1 MNELNILTAT
11 FKPGAR
17 VCTPDKKGV
26 QYDYGQVLQIAGLDL
41 PEAFEVHFA
50 NTGDTTT
57 ITQIAQNG
65 VVEIPDQFFRSSKQI
80 NAYIFLH
87 DGETDG
93 ETEYK
98 ITIGV
103 LPRPAISDEEPT
115 PEEQSAITQAIA
127 ALQSAVAHTA
137 QSETNAA
144 ASAESAATSASA
156 AAQSA
161 EDAAASEETATGA
174 ASQAAESAANAEES
188 ETNAAGSASASA
200 QSASEAKTSEDNAED
215 SAEEARRYKELA
227 EQIAGTAGY
236 MFMEIDDRGRL
247 IYTRTDQVDADF
259 SISRPAGH
267 LILEAV

>member
-26 QYDYGQVLQIAGLDL
+26 QYDYGQVLKIAGLDL

-156 AAQSA
+156 AAMSAQNAADSETTAGEAAQAAQQSA
-161 EDAAASEETATGA
+161 EDAA
-174 ASQAAESAANAEES
+174 
-188 ETNAAGSASASA
+188 GSASAAA
-200 QSASEAKTSEDNAED
+200 QRASEAKTSEDNAED

>member
-26 QYDYGQVLQIAGLDL
+26 QYDYGQVLKIAGLDL

-80 NAYIFLH
+80 NAFIFLH

-156 AAQSA
+156 AAMSAQNAADSETTAGEAAQAAQQSA
-161 EDAAASEETATGA
+161 EDAA
-174 ASQAAESAANAEES
+174 
-188 ETNAAGSASASA
+188 GSASAAA
-200 QSASEAKTSEDNAED
+200 QSASEAQTSEDNAED

-247 IYTRTDQVDADF
+247 IYTRTDQVDTDF

>member
-26 QYDYGQVLQIAGLDL
+26 QYDYGQVLKIAGLDL
-41 PEAFEVHFA
+41 PDAFEVHFA

-156 AAQSA
+156 AAMSAQNAADSETTAGEAAQAAQQSA
-161 EDAAASEETATGA
+161 EDAA
-174 ASQAAESAANAEES
+174 
-188 ETNAAGSASASA
+188 GSASAAA
-200 QSASEAKTSEDNAED
+200 QSASEAQTSEDNAED

>member
-26 QYDYGQVLQIAGLDL
+26 QYDYGQVLKIAGLDL
-41 PEAFEVHFA
+41 PDAFEVHFA
-50 NTGDTTT
+50 NTGDDTTV
-57 ITQIAQNG
+57 TQIAQNG
-65 VVEIPDQFFRSSKQI
+65 IVEIPDQFFQKPEQI
-80 NAYIFLH
+80 NAFIFLH
-87 DGETDG
+87 NGENDG

-98 ITIGV
+98 IMIGV

-144 ASAESAATSASA
+144 ASAESAATSASEA
-156 AAQSA
+156 AMSAQNASDSETTAGEAAQAAQQSA
-161 EDAAASEETATGA
+161 EDAA
-174 ASQAAESAANAEES
+174 
-188 ETNAAGSASASA
+188 GSASAAA
-200 QSASEAKTSEDNAED
+200 QSASEAQTSEDNAED

-259 SISRPAGH
+259 NISRPAGH

>member
-26 QYDYGQVLQIAGLDL
+26 QYDYGQVLKIAGLDL

-98 ITIGV
+98 IMIGV

-127 ALQSAVAHTA
+127 ALQSAVSQTA

-144 ASAESAATSASA
+144 ASAESAATSASEA
-156 AAQSA
+156 AMSAQNAADSETTAGEMAQVAEASA
-161 EDAAASEETATGA
+161 EA
-174 ASQAAESAANAEES
+174 
-188 ETNAAGSASASA
+188 AAGSASAAA
-200 QSASEAKTSEDNAED
+200 QSAIAAATSEDNAED

>member
-26 QYDYGQVLQIAGLDL
+26 QYDYGQVLKIAGLDL

-144 ASAESAATSASA
+144 ASAESAATSATASAESATASANSATASQEAASA

-161 EDAAASEETATGA
+161 EA
-174 ASQAAESAANAEES
+174 
-188 ETNAAGSASASA
+188 AAGSASAAA
-200 QSASEAKTSEDNAED
+200 QSASDAQTSEDNAED

>member
-26 QYDYGQVLQIAGLDL
+26 QYDYGQVLKIAGLDL

-65 VVEIPDQFFRSSKQI
+65 VVEIPDQFFTSSKQI

-144 ASAESAATSASA
+144 ASAESAATSASEA
-156 AAQSA
+156 AMSAQNAADSETTAGEAAQAAQQSA
-161 EDAAASEETATGA
+161 EDAA
-174 ASQAAESAANAEES
+174 
-188 ETNAAGSASASA
+188 GSASAA
-200 QSASEAKTSEDNAED
+200 ATSASEAKTSEDNAED
-215 SAEEARRYKELA
+215 SAEEAKRYKELA

>member
-11 FKPGAR
+11 FKPGTR

-26 QYDYGQVLQIAGLDL
+26 QYDYGQVLKIAGLDL
-41 PEAFEVHFA
+41 PDAFEVHFA
-50 NTGDTTT
+50 NAGDTTT

-65 VVEIPDQFFRSSKQI
+65 IVEIPDRFFKTSRQI
-80 NAYIFLH
+80 NAFIFLH

-127 ALQSAVAHTA
+127 ALQAAVASTA

-144 ASAESAATSASA
+144 ASAESAATSASEA
-156 AAQSA
+156 AMSAQNAADSETTAGEAAQAAQQSA
-161 EDAAASEETATGA
+161 EDAA
-174 ASQAAESAANAEES
+174 
-188 ETNAAGSASASA
+188 GSASAA
-200 QSASEAKTSEDNAED
+200 ATSASEAKTSEDNAED
-215 SAEEARRYKELA
+215 SAEEAKRYKELA

>member
-26 QYDYGQVLQIAGLDL
+26 QYDYGQVLKIAGLDL

-98 ITIGV
+98 IMIGV

-127 ALQSAVAHTA
+127 ALQSAVANTA

-144 ASAESAATSASA
+144 ASAESAATSASEA
-156 AAQSA
+156 AVSAQNAADSETTASEAAQAAQQSA
-161 EDAAASEETATGA
+161 EDAAE
-174 ASQAAESAANAEES
+174 
-188 ETNAAGSASASA
+188 SASAAA
-200 QSASEAKTSEDNAED
+200 QSASEAQTSEDNAED

-236 MFMEIDDRGRL
+236 MFMEIDDGGRL

>member
-26 QYDYGQVLQIAGLDL
+26 QYDYGQVLKIAGLDL
-41 PEAFEVHFA
+41 PDAFEVHFA

-127 ALQSAVAHTA
+127 ALQSAVSQTA

-144 ASAESAATSASA
+144 ASAESAATSASEASMSAQNA
-156 AAQSA
+156 A
-161 EDAAASEETATGA
+161 D
-174 ASQAAESAANAEES
+174 S
-188 ETNAAGSASASA
+188 ETTAGEMAQVAEASAVEAAGSASAAA
-200 QSASEAKTSEDNAED
+200 QSASAAATSEDNAED

>member
-26 QYDYGQVLQIAGLDL
+26 QYDYGQVLRIAGLDL

-65 VVEIPDQFFRSSKQI
+65 VVEIPDQFFTSSKQI

-156 AAQSA
+156 AAMSAQNAADSETTAGEAAQAAQQSA
-161 EDAAASEETATGA
+161 EDAA
-174 ASQAAESAANAEES
+174 
-188 ETNAAGSASASA
+188 GSASAA
-200 QSASEAKTSEDNAED
+200 ATSASEAKTSEDNAED
-215 SAEEARRYKELA
+215 SAEEAKRYKELA

>member
-26 QYDYGQVLQIAGLDL
+26 QYDYGQVLKIAGLDL

-156 AAQSA
+156 AAMSAQNAADSETTAGEAAQAAQQSA
-161 EDAAASEETATGA
+161 EDAA
-174 ASQAAESAANAEES
+174 
-188 ETNAAGSASASA
+188 GSASAAA
-200 QSASEAKTSEDNAED
+200 QSASEAQTSEDNAED

>member
-26 QYDYGQVLQIAGLDL
+26 QYDYGQVLKIAGLDL

-156 AAQSA
+156 AAMSAQNAADSETTAGEAAQAAQQSA
-161 EDAAASEETATGA
+161 EDAA
-174 ASQAAESAANAEES
+174 
-188 ETNAAGSASASA
+188 GSASAAA

>member
-26 QYDYGQVLQIAGLDL
+26 QYDYGQVLKIAGLDL

-103 LPRPAISDEEPT
+103 LPRPAISDDEPT

-144 ASAESAATSASA
+144 ASAESAATSATASAESATASANSATASQEAASA

-161 EDAAASEETATGA
+161 EA
-174 ASQAAESAANAEES
+174 
-188 ETNAAGSASASA
+188 AAGSASAAA
-200 QSASEAKTSEDNAED
+200 QSASEAQTSEDNAED

>member
-26 QYDYGQVLQIAGLDL
+26 QYDYGQVLKIAGLDL

-103 LPRPAISDEEPT
+103 LPRPAISDDEPT

-144 ASAESAATSASA
+144 ASAESAATSATASAESATASANSATASQEAASA

-161 EDAAASEETATGA
+161 EA
-174 ASQAAESAANAEES
+174 
-188 ETNAAGSASASA
+188 AAGSASAAA

>member
-1 MNELNILTAT
+1 MTELNILTAT

-26 QYDYGQVLQIAGLDL
+26 QYDYGQVLRIAGLDL
-41 PEAFEVHFA
+41 PDAFEVHFA
-50 NTGDTTT
+50 NAGDTTT

-65 VVEIPDQFFRSSKQI
+65 VVEIPDQFFQSSRQI
-80 NAYIFLH
+80 NAFIFLH

-127 ALQSAVAHTA
+127 ALQAAVAATS

-144 ASAESAATSASA
+144 ASAESAAASASA

-161 EDAAASEETATGA
+161 EEAAASEETATGA
-174 ASQAAESAANAEES
+174 ASHAAESA
-188 ETNAAGSASASA
+188 TNAAASASASA

-236 MFMEIDDRGRL
+236 MFMEIDDVGRL

-259 SISRPAGH
+259 SIARPAGH

>member
-26 QYDYGQVLQIAGLDL
+26 QYDYGQVLKIAGLDL

-98 ITIGV
+98 IMIGV

-127 ALQSAVAHTA
+127 ALQSAVANTA

-144 ASAESAATSASA
+144 ASAESAATSASEA
-156 AAQSA
+156 AVSAQNAADSETTASEAAQAAQQSA
-161 EDAAASEETATGA
+161 EDAA
-174 ASQAAESAANAEES
+174 
-188 ETNAAGSASASA
+188 GSASAAA
-200 QSASEAKTSEDNAED
+200 QSASEAQTSEDNAED

>member
-26 QYDYGQVLQIAGLDL
+26 QYDYGQVLRIAGLDL

-65 VVEIPDQFFRSSKQI
+65 IVEIPDQFFRSSKQI

-144 ASAESAATSASA
+144 ASAESAATSASEA
-156 AAQSA
+156 AMSAQNAADSETTAGEAAQAAQQSA
-161 EDAAASEETATGA
+161 EG
-174 ASQAAESAANAEES
+174 
-188 ETNAAGSASASA
+188 AAGSASAAA

-215 SAEEARRYKELA
+215 SAEEAKRYKELA

>member
-26 QYDYGQVLQIAGLDL
+26 QYDYGQVLKIAGLDL

-80 NAYIFLH
+80 NAFIFLH

-144 ASAESAATSASA
+144 ASAESAATSASTA
-156 AAQSA
+156 AMSAQNAADSETTAGEAAQAAQQSA
-161 EDAAASEETATGA
+161 EDAA
-174 ASQAAESAANAEES
+174 
-188 ETNAAGSASASA
+188 GSASAAA
-200 QSASEAKTSEDNAED
+200 QSASEAQTSEDNAED

>member
-1 MNELNILTAT
+1 MTELNILTAT
-11 FKPGAR
+11 FKEGAR

-26 QYDYGQVLQIAGLDL
+26 QYDYGQVLRIAGLDL
-41 PEAFEVHFA
+41 PDAFEVHFA
-50 NTGDTTT
+50 NVGDTTT

-65 VVEIPDQFFRSSKQI
+65 VVEIPDQFFKTSRQI
-80 NAYIFLH
+80 NAFIFLH

-127 ALQSAVAHTA
+127 ALQAAVAATS

-161 EDAAASEETATGA
+161 EEAAASEETATGA
-174 ASQAAESAANAEES
+174 ASQAAESA
-188 ETNAAGSASASA
+188 TNAAGSASASA
-200 QSASEAKTSEDNAED
+200 QSASEAKTSEDKAED

-227 EQIAGTAGY
+227 EQTAGTAGY
-236 MFMEIDDRGRL
+236 IFMEIDDRGRL

-259 SISRPAGH
+259 SIARPAGH

>member
-26 QYDYGQVLQIAGLDL
+26 QYDYGQVLRIAGLDL

-50 NTGDTTT
+50 NAGDTTT

-144 ASAESAATSASA
+144 ASAESAATSASEA
-156 AAQSA
+156 AMSAQNAADSETTAGEAAQAAQQSA
-161 EDAAASEETATGA
+161 EDAA
-174 ASQAAESAANAEES
+174 
-188 ETNAAGSASASA
+188 GSASAAA

>member
-26 QYDYGQVLQIAGLDL
+26 QYDYGQVLKIAGLDL

-144 ASAESAATSASA
+144 ASAESAATSASEA
-156 AAQSA
+156 AMSAQNAADSETTAGEAAQAAQQSA
-161 EDAAASEETATGA
+161 EDAA
-174 ASQAAESAANAEES
+174 
-188 ETNAAGSASASA
+188 GSASAAA
-200 QSASEAKTSEDNAED
+200 QSASEAQTSEDNAED

>member
-26 QYDYGQVLQIAGLDL
+26 QYDYGQVLRIAGLDL

-65 VVEIPDQFFRSSKQI
+65 IVEIPDQFFRSSKQI

-144 ASAESAATSASA
+144 ASAESAATSASEA
-156 AAQSA
+156 AMSAQNAADSETTAGEAAQAAQQSA
-161 EDAAASEETATGA
+161 EG
-174 ASQAAESAANAEES
+174 
-188 ETNAAGSASASA
+188 AAGSASAAA
-200 QSASEAKTSEDNAED
+200 QSASEAKTSEDNAGD
-215 SAEEARRYKELA
+215 SAEEAKRYKELA
-227 EQIAGTAGY
+227 EQIAGKAGY

>member
-1 MNELNILTAT
+1 MTELNILTAT

-26 QYDYGQVLQIAGLDL
+26 QYDYGQVLRIAGLDL
-41 PEAFEVHFA
+41 PDAFEVHFA
-50 NTGDTTT
+50 NAGDTTT

-65 VVEIPDQFFRSSKQI
+65 IVEIPDQFFESSRQI
-80 NAYIFLH
+80 NAFIFLH

-127 ALQSAVAHTA
+127 ALQAAVASTS

-156 AAQSA
+156 AAASAESAAESETTAGEAAQAAQQSA
-161 EDAAASEETATGA
+161 EDAA
-174 ASQAAESAANAEES
+174 
-188 ETNAAGSASASA
+188 GSASAAA
-200 QSASEAKTSEDNAED
+200 QSASAAATSEDNAED

-236 MFMEIDDRGRL
+236 MFMEIDELGRL

-259 SISRPAGH
+259 SIARPAGH

>member
-26 QYDYGQVLQIAGLDL
+26 QYDYGQVLKIAGLDL

-144 ASAESAATSASA
+144 ASAESAATSATASAESATASANSATASQEAASA

-161 EDAAASEETATGA
+161 EA
-174 ASQAAESAANAEES
+174 
-188 ETNAAGSASASA
+188 AAGSASAAA
-200 QSASEAKTSEDNAED
+200 QSASEAQTSEDNAED

>member
-26 QYDYGQVLQIAGLDL
+26 QYDYGQVLKIAGLDL

-144 ASAESAATSASA
+144 ASAESAATSASEA
-156 AAQSA
+156 AMSAQNAADSETTAGEAAQAAQQSA
-161 EDAAASEETATGA
+161 EDAA
-174 ASQAAESAANAEES
+174 
-188 ETNAAGSASASA
+188 GSASAAA

>member
-156 AAQSA
+156 AAMSAQNAADSETTAGEMAQAAQQSA
-161 EDAAASEETATGA
+161 EDAAASA
-174 ASQAAESAANAEES
+174 SAAA
-188 ETNAAGSASASA
+188 TSASAA
-200 QSASEAKTSEDNAED
+200 QTSEDNAED

>member
-26 QYDYGQVLQIAGLDL
+26 QYDYGQVLKIAGLDL

-65 VVEIPDQFFRSSKQI
+65 VVEIPDQFFTSSKQI

-103 LPRPAISDEEPT
+103 LPRPAISDDEPT

-156 AAQSA
+156 AAMSA
-161 EDAAASEETATGA
+161 QNAADSETTAGEMA
-174 ASQAAESAANAEES
+174 QAAEASAEA
-188 ETNAAGSASASA
+188 AAGSASAA
-200 QSASEAKTSEDNAED
+200 ATSASEAKTSEDNAED
-215 SAEEARRYKELA
+215 SAEEAKRYKELA

>member
-1 MNELNILTAT
+1 MTELNILTAT
-11 FKPGAR
+11 FKEGAR

-26 QYDYGQVLQIAGLDL
+26 QYDYGQVLRIAGLDL
-41 PEAFEVHFA
+41 PDAFEVHFA
-50 NTGDTTT
+50 NAGDTTT

-65 VVEIPDQFFRSSKQI
+65 IVEIPDQFFQSSRQI
-80 NAYIFLH
+80 NAFIFLH

-127 ALQSAVAHTA
+127 ALQAAVAATS

-161 EDAAASEETATGA
+161 EEAAASEETATGA
-174 ASQAAESAANAEES
+174 ASQAAESAANA
-188 ETNAAGSASASA
+188 AGSASAAA
-200 QSASEAKTSEDNAED
+200 QSASAAATSEDNAED

-259 SISRPAGH
+259 SVARPAGH

>member
-26 QYDYGQVLQIAGLDL
+26 QYDYGQVLKIAGLDL

-65 VVEIPDQFFRSSKQI
+65 VVEIPDQFFTSSKQI

-156 AAQSA
+156 AAMSAQNAADSETTAGEAAQAAQQSA
-161 EDAAASEETATGA
+161 EDAA
-174 ASQAAESAANAEES
+174 
-188 ETNAAGSASASA
+188 GSASAA
-200 QSASEAKTSEDNAED
+200 ATSASEAKTSEDNAED
-215 SAEEARRYKELA
+215 SAEEAKRYKELA

>member
-26 QYDYGQVLQIAGLDL
+26 QYDYGQVLKIAGLDL
-41 PEAFEVHFA
+41 PDAFEVHFA
-50 NTGDTTT
+50 NAGDTTT

-65 VVEIPDQFFRSSKQI
+65 VVEIPDQFFTSSKQI

-127 ALQSAVAHTA
+127 ALQSAVSQTA

-144 ASAESAATSASA
+144 ASAESAATSASEA
-156 AAQSA
+156 AMSAQN
-161 EDAAASEETATGA
+161 AADSETTAGEMA
-174 ASQAAESAANAEES
+174 QAAEASAEA
-188 ETNAAGSASASA
+188 AAGSASAAA
-200 QSASEAKTSEDNAED
+200 QSASAAATSEDNAED

>member
-26 QYDYGQVLQIAGLDL
+26 QYDYGQVLRIAGLDL

-65 VVEIPDQFFRSSKQI
+65 IVEIPDQFFRSSKQI

-93 ETEYK
+93 ETEHK

-144 ASAESAATSASA
+144 ASAESAATSAS
-156 AAQSA
+156 
-161 EDAAASEETATGA
+161 
-174 ASQAAESAANAEES
+174 
-188 ETNAAGSASASA
+188 
-200 QSASEAKTSEDNAED
+200 EAKTSEDNAED
-215 SAEEARRYKELA
+215 SAEEAKRYNELA

>member
-11 FKPGAR
+11 FKSGAR

-26 QYDYGQVLQIAGLDL
+26 QYDYGQVLKIAGLDL

-50 NTGDTTT
+50 NAGDTTT

-65 VVEIPDQFFRSSKQI
+65 IVEIPDQFFKTSRQI
-80 NAYIFLH
+80 NAFIFLH

-127 ALQSAVAHTA
+127 ALQAAVASTA

-144 ASAESAATSASA
+144 ASAESAATSASEA
-156 AAQSA
+156 AMSAQNAADSETTAGEAAQAAQQRA
-161 EDAAASEETATGA
+161 ED
-174 ASQAAESAANAEES
+174 
-188 ETNAAGSASASA
+188 AAGSASAAA

-215 SAEEARRYKELA
+215 SAEEAKRYKELA

-259 SISRPAGH
+259 SIARPAGH

>member
-26 QYDYGQVLQIAGLDL
+26 QYDYGQVLKIAGLDL

-65 VVEIPDQFFRSSKQI
+65 IVEIPDQFFRSSKQI

-144 ASAESAATSASA
+144 ASAESAATSASEA
-156 AAQSA
+156 AMSAQNAADSETTAGEAAQAAQQSA
-161 EDAAASEETATGA
+161 EDAA
-174 ASQAAESAANAEES
+174 
-188 ETNAAGSASASA
+188 GSASAAA
-200 QSASEAKTSEDNAED
+200 QSASEAQTSEDNAED

>member
-26 QYDYGQVLQIAGLDL
+26 QYDYGQVLRIAGLEL
-41 PEAFEVHFA
+41 TEAFEVHFA

-65 VVEIPDQFFRSSKQI
+65 IVEIPDQFFRSSKQI

-144 ASAESAATSASA
+144 ASAESAATSASEA
-156 AAQSA
+156 AMSAQNAADSETTAGEAAQAAQQSA
-161 EDAAASEETATGA
+161 EDAA
-174 ASQAAESAANAEES
+174 
-188 ETNAAGSASASA
+188 GSASAAA
-200 QSASEAKTSEDNAED
+200 QSASEAQTSEDNAED

>member
-26 QYDYGQVLQIAGLDL
+26 QYDYGQVLKIAGLDL

-87 DGETDG
+87 DGATDG

-127 ALQSAVAHTA
+127 ALQSAVSQT
-137 QSETNAA
+137 
-144 ASAESAATSASA
+144 
-156 AAQSA
+156 AQSA
-161 EDAAASEETATGA
+161 ET
-174 ASQAAESAANAEES
+174 
-188 ETNAAGSASASA
+188 
-200 QSASEAKTSEDNAED
+200 AED

-259 SISRPAGH
+259 SIARPAGH

>member
-26 QYDYGQVLQIAGLDL
+26 QYDYGQVLKIAGLDL

-103 LPRPAISDEEPT
+103 LPRPAISDDEPT

-127 ALQSAVAHTA
+127 ALQSAVSQTA

-144 ASAESAATSASA
+144 ASAESAATSASEA
-156 AAQSA
+156 AMSAQNAADSETTAGEMAQVAEASA
-161 EDAAASEETATGA
+161 EA
-174 ASQAAESAANAEES
+174 
-188 ETNAAGSASASA
+188 AAGSASAAA
-200 QSASEAKTSEDNAED
+200 QSAIAAATSEDNAED

>member
-26 QYDYGQVLQIAGLDL
+26 QYDYGQVLKIAGLDL

-103 LPRPAISDEEPT
+103 LPRPAISDEDPT

-144 ASAESAATSASA
+144 ASAESAATSASEA
-156 AAQSA
+156 AMSAQN
-161 EDAAASEETATGA
+161 AADSETTAGEMA
-174 ASQAAESAANAEES
+174 QAAEASAEA
-188 ETNAAGSASASA
+188 AAGSASAAA
-200 QSASEAKTSEDNAED
+200 QSASAAATSEDNAED
-215 SAEEARRYKELA
+215 SAEEARHYKELA

-259 SISRPAGH
+259 SIARPAGH